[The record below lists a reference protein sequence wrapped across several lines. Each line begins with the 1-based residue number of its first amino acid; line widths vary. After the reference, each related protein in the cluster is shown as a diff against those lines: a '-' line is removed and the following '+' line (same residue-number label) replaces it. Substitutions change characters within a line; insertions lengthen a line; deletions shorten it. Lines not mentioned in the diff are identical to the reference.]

1 MAKKE
6 ILKPFIRSWEGG
18 YCCVPGDA
26 GGHTMWGIT
35 LSTFRSVYGSQ
46 MGVAYLKAMTEEQWD
61 YIYTRLYW
69 NRWRADQI
77 KSQAIANLLVDWYWH
92 SGAYGIKL
100 PQKIL
105 GVQIDGLV
113 GPKTIAAINDYP
125 NQYELFRKLWHERE
139 DYFKRLASKPTQKKF
154 LQGWLNRLNGIRWH
168 SLVLNNNKE
177 ITW

>member
-26 GGHTMWGIT
+26 GGHTKWGIT
-35 LSTFRSVYGSQ
+35 LTTLRSVYGRQ
-46 MGVAYLKAMTEEQWD
+46 MTVADLKAMTNTQWND
-61 YIYTRLYW
+61 IYIRLYW
-69 NRWRADQI
+69 NKWQADKI
-77 KSQAIANLLVDWYWH
+77 KSQAIANLLVDWYWN
-92 SGAYGIKL
+92 SGVYGIKL

-105 GVQIDGLV
+105 GVSIDGSV
-113 GPKTIAAINDYP
+113 GPKTLAAINDYP
-125 NQYELFRKLWHERE
+125 DQHELFSRLWHERE

-154 LQGWLNRLNGIRWH
+154 LKGWLNRLNGIRYDR
-168 SLVLNNNKE
+168 LVCNDKKE